1 MGFSMFRLVFAA
13 LFLAAI
19 GFGLPALA
27 LVDCRTKEFAENIE
41 VPKFVCKDV
50 QTNVLTGFA
59 TDIRLRSVVDARD
72 AGAVDAEVQ
81 AYAAVQE
88 ALVRMARLDVGQP
101 LKLQDVTIV
110 LVGSDAKSTGDT
122 AKGQVLGIAVPF
134 QGDCILRLYPTR
146 IAALAEA
153 NGTDGLGML
162 QYTAAHELFHC
173 VQFATW
179 PDLMAEYANHGWWVE
194 GTAETVAQAV
204 FPNMDEAFRWSYNF
218 ADKFRDT
225 PLTRLTYHNV
235 VFFSWVWAQDPKLVF
250 QIISAMP
257 VGGTEAAQQAALASV
272 IAPDEL
278 SRFVHDF
285 LDNKVVTPG
294 GADPMF
300 GELPLQMTTNIGLA
314 TFEDSSTKDL
324 TAAPFTMFAVDVA
337 FSGGAYEIDITDTG
351 PVQSRH
357 RDPEGTS
364 WTTGKI
370 AADGDCTTT
379 VTYRLAGMATG
390 PAKVRVAAK
399 KDTKG
404 KDCKA
409 CSAQAVRDQ
418 CLIGTWRIDNTVQ
431 RMSIADYVAN
441 GRPAGVQVVG
451 KNFLRLVEDGN
462 SYWAYQNFLIAVQDQ
477 SVKSPIAGA
486 VMNGTIDQG
495 WSAADGTLNTC
506 YVRSDATIKL
516 ATEGG
521 NVGDAVSLSDYAT
534 ADQVESYAYECSAD
548 GILLLEKR
556 LGDDSFLMKL
566 RKID

>member
-1 MGFSMFRLVFAA
+1 MFRLVFAA

-19 GFGLPALA
+19 GFGLPAQA
-27 LVDCRTKEFAENIE
+27 LVDCQTKEFAENIE

-72 AGAVDAEVQ
+72 AGAVDAEAQ

-146 IAALAEA
+146 IAALAKA

-218 ADKFRDT
+218 ADKVRDT

-300 GELPLQMTTNIGLA
+300 GEIPLQMTTNIGQA

-409 CSAQAVRDQ
+409 CGAQAVRDQ

-441 GRPAGVQVVG
+441 GRPVGVQVVG

-548 GILLLEKR
+548 GSLLLEKR

>member
-1 MGFSMFRLVFAA
+1 MFRLVFAA

-19 GFGLPALA
+19 GFGLPAQA

-72 AGAVDAEVQ
+72 AGAVDAEAQ

-146 IAALAEA
+146 IAALAKA

-218 ADKFRDT
+218 ADKVRDT

-300 GELPLQMTTNIGLA
+300 GEIPLQMTTNIGLA

-357 RDPEGTS
+357 RDPEGTA

-409 CSAQAVRDQ
+409 CGAQAVRDQ

-431 RMSIADYVAN
+431 RMSIAQYVAN
-441 GRPAGVQVVG
+441 GRPVGVQVVG

-548 GILLLEKR
+548 GSLLLEKR

>member
-1 MGFSMFRLVFAA
+1 MFRLVFAA
-13 LFLAAI
+13 LFLAAT
-19 GFGLPALA
+19 GFGLPAQA
-27 LVDCRTKEFAENIE
+27 LVDCQTKEFAENIE

-72 AGAVDAEVQ
+72 AGAVDAEAQ

-235 VFFSWVWAQDPKLVF
+235 VFFSWVWAQDPKLVV

-257 VGGTEAAQQAALASV
+257 VGGTEAAQQAALAGV

-278 SRFVHDF
+278 SRFVRDF

-294 GADPMF
+294 GTDPMF
-300 GELPLQMTTNIGLA
+300 GEIPLQMTTNIGQA

-357 RDPEGTS
+357 RDPEGTA

-409 CSAQAVRDQ
+409 CGAQAVRDQ

-441 GRPAGVQVVG
+441 GRPVGVQVVG

-548 GILLLEKR
+548 GSLLLEKR